1 MAESGARRRCTTSRV
16 DAEILDSDLVYAG
29 RVWDVRSDTVRYG
42 DGEIVRQY
50 VDHPGAAAIVA
61 VDDEER
67 VLLIQQYRHP
77 IRHRDWEIPAGLL
90 DIAGESPLETAQREL
105 VEEADLTAADWEPLL
120 SIFTTPGGNDEVVHV
135 FLARGL
141 SPVGTAHAREAEE
154 ADIRV
159 EWIPLQDAVTG
170 VLKGRLRN
178 GILAVGVL
186 AAAEAIRRGRRPERQ
201 ETDVQLERAVDA
213 YLRHISIE
221 RGLSDH
227 TVAAYRATCPA
238 TSTGSPSAASVI
250 RAT

>member
-1 MAESGARRRCTTSRV
+1 MADLHDEPV
-16 DAEILDSDLVYAG
+16 DAEVLDSDLVYAG

-42 DGEIVRQY
+42 AGEIVRQY

-61 VDDEER
+61 VDDEQR

-105 VEEADLTAADWEPLL
+105 IEEADLTAADWEPLV
-120 SIFTTPGGNDEVVHV
+120 SIFTTPGGNDEVVHL

-141 SPVGTAHAREAEE
+141 APVGRAHAREDEE

-159 EWIPLQDAVTG
+159 EWIPLQDAVSG
-170 VLKGRLRN
+170 VLHGRLRN

-186 AAAEAIRRGRRPERQ
+186 AAAEAIRRAPVPG
-201 ETDVQLERAVDA
+201 
-213 YLRHISIE
+213 
-221 RGLSDH
+221 
-227 TVAAYRATCPA
+227 VA
-238 TSTGSPSAASVI
+238 GS
-250 RAT
+250 